1 MTDLKPRTATV
12 VIYQGD
18 DLSVLAELRTAADI
32 AERKAEADL
41 RVAQARARADGPRRA
56 GDPSPEDPQI
66 AYDAAVKP
74 PQDAYDAF
82 VDEAA
87 ERATIVTLQALGRK
101 AFRNLMRD
109 HPPRTSETVVGDEKR
124 QVVHEDDEAWGVNTE
139 TFPDALLNYADED
152 DEDDRT
158 LLEPTFDSGKQRQKW
173 LDRLA
178 DGDFEKLWAT
188 AYQLN
193 RAVGADPKASR
204 YSPAPQNSTAT

>member
-18 DLSVLAELRTAADI
+18 DLATLADLRTAADI
-32 AERKAEADL
+32 AERKADAEL
-41 RVAQARARADGPRRA
+41 RVAQARAKVDGPRRA
-56 GDPSPEDPQI
+56 GDSTPEDPQI

-74 PQDAYDAF
+74 SQDAYDAF

-87 ERATIVTLQALGRK
+87 ERATVVTLQAIGRK
-101 AFRNLMRD
+101 AFRSLMRE
-109 HPPRTSETVVGDEKR
+109 HAPRTTETVVEDEKR
-124 QVVHEDDEAWGVNTE
+124 ETVHEDDAAWDVNTE
-139 TFPDALLNYADED
+139 TFPEALLAYADD
-152 DEDDRT
+152 DDRT
-158 LLEPTFDSGKQRQKW
+158 LLEPEFDSDKARGKW

-204 YSPAPQNSTAT
+204 YSPAPQSSSAT